1 MSATSRGG
9 VDSGEGEGS
18 RRVTGEGVMSPRPG
32 RIVEEHT
39 VDLPKRRNYADTLE
53 LPEFH
58 RVSSRVRELLGAS
71 GSEE

>member
-1 MSATSRGG
+1 
-9 VDSGEGEGS
+9 
-18 RRVTGEGVMSPRPG
+18 MSPRPG